1 MILLSLPDVTPER
14 ASSHSHQSC
23 AVVNPNSLGTSS
35 FLHLALRL
43 IGSRDNRGRLG
54 NVLAEDVTFDE
65 VWKPDGQLVADKL
78 AGGDGED
85 LCGKEDV
92 SGCRD

>member
-1 MILLSLPDVTPER
+1 MRER
-14 ASSHSHQSC
+14 GHPSYHFHQSC
-23 AVVNPNSLGTSS
+23 AVVNPKSIRTNS

-65 VWKPDGQLVADKL
+65 VWKPDGQLVADEL
-78 AGGDGED
+78 ASWDGED
-85 LCGKEDV
+85 LCK
-92 SGCRD
+92 R